1 MKIIRKG
8 KLNRRARRAG
18 VDWRVRVM
26 VVGQGPAGGDGGEG
40 GDWTDLVV
48 QALLEGGVVPRDVLR
63 RATQWEIYE
72 WADTWG
78 ELGVNVKV

>member
-8 KLNRRARRAG
+8 KINRRARRAG

-26 VVGQGPAGGDGGEG
+26 VGGQGPAGGGG

-48 QALLEGGVVPRDVLR
+48 QALLGGGVVPVEVLR
-63 RATQWEIYE
+63 RATQWEVYDL
-72 WADTWG
+72 ADVWG
-78 ELGVNVKV
+78 EMGVNVKV